1 MECFSGTFPS
11 LWPIAAYDLKVLCN
25 FFIELILPNF
35 KSKWYE
41 HLDTSEY
48 IKEWYKGSV
57 SLRCYLCVK
66 STTLHYNGYNWT
78 GPYNRGYSAAIH
90 VPSRPPRN
98 KTTAIQKKIA
108 NRGQWEQ
115 GCCPLMATDLG
126 PVRATRKKK
135 KLQSPIEPHSE
146 RKLHN

>member
-66 STTLHYNGYNWT
+66 STTLHYNGYIWT
-78 GPYNRGYSAAIH
+78 S
-90 VPSRPPRN
+90 
-98 KTTAIQKKIA
+98 
-108 NRGQWEQ
+108 
-115 GCCPLMATDLG
+115 L
-126 PVRATRKKK
+126 RKKRSQWLKWLQKLSQPVLFFFTLLFRLCSNNATNMKAK
-135 KLQSPIEPHSE
+135 KVYVNITFEKDATAVKFLQT
-146 RKLHN
+146 KQV